1 VLRDGTVTVPLRNPD
16 FFIQKNHNIF
26 VTGLHSI
33 GAGSQIKIKP
43 GKNQDEEFSKIDKI
57 PVIFSSPRCAAYD
70 WMKQLVY

>member
-16 FFIQKNHNIF
+16 FFIEKNHNIF

-57 PVIFSSPRCAAYD
+57 PVLIFFRVRD
-70 WMKQLVY
+70 VRLMIG